1 MCGRVPAF
9 PDIRT
14 INEKKPF
21 YFWLVN
27 AFVFET
33 VLGTNPIVQATKLF
47 KFKVAKKP
55 TSLLCRFPA
64 RPIGFALACSA
75 QRKHRRHHPNFD
87 FVCN

>member
-1 MCGRVPAF
+1 MCVRVPAF
-9 PDIRT
+9 PDIR
-14 INEKKPF
+14 NDQRKKPF

-33 VLGTNPIVQATKLF
+33 VGTNPIVHATKLF

-75 QRKHRRHHPNFD
+75 RRNHHRPHPNFD